1 MNILDISIL
10 IFIILETLNV
20 IVLYFFPTSKL
31 GNGVAVFNYYSKSKD
46 NEDAHLFAKYMTN
59 WVAGVKLIFIVLLI
73 VILLLG
79 DNTLKLWSSF
89 VVILSIASY
98 FFRLQPLITK
108 LDNHNQITPKG
119 YSKTLLMMII
129 GFIIMF
135 SISIIIYLV

>member
-46 NEDAHLFAKYMTN
+46 NEDAHLFVKYMTN

-89 VVILSIASY
+89 VVILSITSY

-119 YSKTLLMMII
+119 YSKTLLMMIT

-135 SISIIIYLV
+135 SISIIIYLI

>member
-31 GNGVAVFNYYSKSKD
+31 GNGVAVFNYYSKSK
-46 NEDAHLFAKYMTN
+46 EDEEAHLFVKYMTN